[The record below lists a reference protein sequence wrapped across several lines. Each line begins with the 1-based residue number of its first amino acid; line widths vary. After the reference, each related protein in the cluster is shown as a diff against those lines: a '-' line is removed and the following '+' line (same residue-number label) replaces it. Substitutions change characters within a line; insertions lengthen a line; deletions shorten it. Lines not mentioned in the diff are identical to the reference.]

1 MRRIWCILALIV
13 VLTASC
19 QRKVLLEPEH
29 HHGDEVLVE
38 IDATVKA
45 NVNIDVESAELYSS
59 ILSQARTITIIAYPQ
74 DENGLFG
81 VHTLKGLEG
90 NIWLI
95 PGRYNLMVY
104 TSDFYELD
112 GVFYRGQED
121 YKTLEAYTNQAKV
134 SSKGA
139 NNVKSY
145 VIDDPDP
152 LFAHLYENF
161 TVEEGVNRFESGLE
175 PRSYRYWFEVEVDG
189 LDYITSAYM
198 EIAGMYTTVF
208 LADGSH
214 REDEHAIQKAE
225 ATLHKDENKIKGEF
239 FSFGPHQDSSVKNSM
254 VLTFVNGRTIKVELD
269 DLTPKIKTLTH
280 GGKIEIEQKIVIN
293 VDDTGAGFSPEVKD
307 WGDEEEVV
315 IPI

>member
-1 MRRIWCILALIV
+1 MRRIWYILTF
-13 VLTASC
+13 VLVLSASC

-29 HHGDEVLVE
+29 NHGEEVLVK
-38 IDATVKA
+38 IDAKVVA
-45 NVNIDVESAELYSS
+45 NVNIDDESAELYST
-59 ILSQARTITIIAYPQ
+59 ILEQARTITIIAYPQ
-74 DENGLFG
+74 DKFGYYG
-81 VHTLKGLEG
+81 VHTLHGLEG
-90 NIWLI
+90 NIWLM
-95 PGRYNLMVY
+95 PGMYNLMVY

-112 GVFYRGQED
+112 GVFYRGLGD
-121 YKTLEAYTNQAKV
+121 VRSLEAYTNQAKV
-134 SSKGA
+134 SSRGA
-139 NNVKSY
+139 NVKSY

-161 TVEEGVNRFESGLE
+161 IVKEGVNSFESGLE

-225 ATLHKDENKIKGEF
+225 ATIHKDENKIKGEF

-293 VDDTGAGFSPEVKD
+293 VDDTGAGFEPEVKD
-307 WGDEEEVV
+307 WGEEEEVV